1 MQVGGFVGITMVV
14 KLIHSIHAMEVE
26 HSWKLEVIVG

>member
-14 KLIHSIHAMEVE
+14 NLIHSRHAIKVE